1 MPSVARHLLFLVE
14 NEKKQIPRLAQ
25 DDIGRGVF
33 HQGEGQPLGFK
44 GAGRRAD
51 YFALKL
57 VRIPD
62 PRAYNQ
68 ITEGGRTVNSLK
80 LLVAVVVLA
89 GLGLAQQPNPPAQS
103 TAAFEKLKSLAGEW
117 EGNANE
123 GGKEI
128 PATTSFRLVSDG
140 SVLMDVLAPGTPHEM
155 VTMFHMDGSD
165 LLATHYCAAHNQ
177 PRFLL
182 VPSSEPNLVAFEFKD
197 ATNLSS
203 AAAPHM
209 VSVKFTLLDANHHL
223 EDWTFLANGQTS
235 TRRFDFHR
243 KA

>member
-1 MPSVARHLLFLVE
+1 M
-14 NEKKQIPRLAQ
+14 
-25 DDIGRGVF
+25 
-33 HQGEGQPLGFK
+33 
-44 GAGRRAD
+44 
-51 YFALKL
+51 
-57 VRIPD
+57 
-62 PRAYNQ
+62 
-68 ITEGGRTVNSLK
+68 NSLK
-80 LLVAVVVLA
+80 VLVAVVALA
-89 GLGLAQQPNPPAQS
+89 GLGLAQQSNPPARS

-117 EGNANE
+117 EGSASE

-140 SVLMDVLAPGTPHEM
+140 SALMDVLGFGTPHEM

-182 VPSSEPNLVAFEFKD
+182 VSSSEPGVVAFEFKD

-203 AAAPHM
+203 PAAPHM
-209 VSVKFTLLDANHHL
+209 VGVKFTLLDPNHHV
-223 EDWTFLANGQTS
+223 EDWAFLANGQTN

-243 KA
+243 KS